1 MFFFLKFLKPNFA
14 NFDTQETSQESRRTS
29 SGLLFVKQ
37 VQRSPAT
44 VSQCCVEHAQ
54 EMPPEAKKVLGNDG
68 NLESYVENDNWG
80 QTYINNML
88 IRQATA
94 AVADPNEQFGCK

>member
-1 MFFFLKFLKPNFA
+1 M
-14 NFDTQETSQESRRTS
+14 
-29 SGLLFVKQ
+29 KQ

-44 VSQCCVEHAQ
+44 VALSQCCVEHAQ
-54 EMPPEAKKVLGNDG
+54 EMPPEAKKVLGNEG
-68 NLESYVENDNWG
+68 NLESYVEDDNWG

>member
-1 MFFFLKFLKPNFA
+1 MFFFRQIFEA
-14 NFDTQETSQESRRTS
+14 NFDTQETSQESRRAS

-44 VSQCCVEHAQ
+44 VALSQCCVEHAQ